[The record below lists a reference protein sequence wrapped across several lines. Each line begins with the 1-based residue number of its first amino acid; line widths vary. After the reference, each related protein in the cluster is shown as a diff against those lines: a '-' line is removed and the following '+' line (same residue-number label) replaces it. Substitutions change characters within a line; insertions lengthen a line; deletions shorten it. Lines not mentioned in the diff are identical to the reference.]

1 MGLFDKLFGKKEET
15 FDSNHIFAP
24 MAGQTVP
31 VAEVPDPT
39 FAQGILG
46 EGIAIIPDDGKVYA
60 PCNATVDTMFDT
72 GHTISLVAENGAE
85 ILIHVGLETVG
96 LGGKCFKVHVK
107 NGQKVKKGQLM
118 FEADLEGI
126 KAAGLNTITP
136 VLVCN
141 VDDFASLNGHTGNAV
156 TNDDV
161 VIELSK

>member
-1 MGLFDKLFGKKEET
+1 M
-15 FDSNHIFAP
+15 
-24 MAGQTVP
+24 
-31 VAEVPDPT
+31 
-39 FAQGILG
+39 
-46 EGIAIIPDDGKVYA
+46 
-60 PCNATVDTMFDT
+60 
-72 GHTISLVAENGAE
+72 VAENGAE

-141 VDDFASLNGHTGNAV
+141 VGDFASLNGHTGNAV